1 MSHPS
6 VPQPASGD
14 PLGCR
19 ADLAEAL
26 AAPALSQL
34 EGSTPLSPEV
44 PLAAYQVAVALG
56 RCRLFGVDPGELDGT
71 LPPDMA
77 LAAARQLAFYL
88 SEWAHV
94 HVPTLPQRW
103 EDAADP
109 TEAEEMCLE
118 LLEARMEAWA
128 AFVAIDEA
136 YAATLVAGDA
146 PPHPETAARL
156 AHELDDLPARL
167 DALDNA
173 LAEQIP
179 LLATAADTQLL
190 NNWRALLAPAYREL
204 LPWWLDGTLER
215 AARQA
220 YQQMLAELPPS
231 STPATQPAVPPPAS
245 PSRALAAYR
254 RAMARAVAL
263 AARVAQPPAINLVRW
278 DAPDG
283 RFRAYLPLSA
293 GTEPVLA
300 LSFFTISGEF
310 ARQLVGTPVELDGVE
325 STINDVGQALLS
337 SERLRSAPR
346 HDAILLVGPQR
357 IAWTLIDD

>member
-1 MSHPS
+1 MSNPS
-6 VPQPASGD
+6 EPQAASGD

-26 AAPALSQL
+26 AAPALSQW
-34 EGSTPLSPEV
+34 EGSTPPSAEV

-77 LAAARQLAFYL
+77 LAAACQLACYL
-88 SEWAHV
+88 SEWTHV
-94 HVPTLPQRW
+94 DVPTLPQRW

-109 TEAEEMCLE
+109 AEAEEMCLE

-156 AHELDDLPARL
+156 AHELDGLPARL
-167 DALDNA
+167 DAFDHA

-190 NNWRALLAPAYREL
+190 NNWRALLAPPYREL

-215 AARQA
+215 AAQQA
-220 YQQMLAELPPS
+220 YQQMLAELPRS
-231 STPATQPAVPPPAS
+231 STAAIPLPAPPPHRPS
-245 PSRALAAYR
+245 PALVAYRQALASAPS
-254 RAMARAVAL
+254 L
-263 AARVAQPPAINLVRW
+263 AARVADRPATTLLGWN
-278 DAPDG
+278 APDG
-283 RFRAYLPLSA
+283 RFTAYLPLS
-293 GTEPVLA
+293 TEPRTDFT
-300 LSFFTISGEF
+300 LSFFAITGEP
-310 ARQLVGTPVELDGVE
+310 ATQLAGTQVELDGVE
-325 STINDVGQALLS
+325 GVINDQGQTLLS